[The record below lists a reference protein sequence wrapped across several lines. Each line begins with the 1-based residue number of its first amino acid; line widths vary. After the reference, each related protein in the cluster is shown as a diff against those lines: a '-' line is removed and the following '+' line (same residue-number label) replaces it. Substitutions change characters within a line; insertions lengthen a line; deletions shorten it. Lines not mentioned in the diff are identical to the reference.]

1 MELMA
6 VLLFNIFQKINKI
19 VIFAGIIFTV
29 GIAGVQAG
37 VCASNTDETFGKY
50 SFDNFSASDFSTPFP
65 TNFSGQIPLR
75 KREMTLEQKEEI
87 RLAREEMVQKK
98 IPFTSEEFI
107 RQIKK
112 NKKDNVALM
121 LKAGMS
127 PNIDYFG
134 EYALFYAVKFN
145 KTEIAQMLLDKGAD
159 PNTGFDSVLFWAAKN
174 NNTELAKALIE
185 KGAKVNFEE
194 LVSSK
199 TILYVALKKNNLELA
214 KILINNGAKI
224 DMPSG
229 LIIDKKNLYDKLGVE
244 RF

>member
-1 MELMA
+1 MLVA
-6 VLLFNIFQKINKI
+6 ISIISLKPGLCVSNI
-19 VIFAGIIFTV
+19 
-29 GIAGVQAG
+29 
-37 VCASNTDETFGKY
+37 DETFGKY
-50 SFDNFSASDFSTPFP
+50 SFDNFSPSDFSTPFP

-75 KREMTLEQKEEI
+75 KKEMTPEEKEQI
-87 RLAREEMVQKK
+87 RLAREELVQKK

-107 RQIKK
+107 KQIKK
-112 NKKDNVALM
+112 NKKDNVELM

-145 KTEIAQMLLDKGAD
+145 KTEIARLLLDKGAN

-174 NNTELAKALIE
+174 NNTELAKALIQ

-199 TILYVALKKNNLELA
+199 TILYTALKKNNLELA
-214 KILINNGAKI
+214 KILIDNGAKI
-224 DMPSG
+224 DMASG
-229 LIIDKKNLYDKLGVE
+229 IIIDKKNLYEKLGID